1 MKPVK
6 IPFCTSISNLANLP
20 IAETT
25 VTLDLARMG
34 TRSYNLVARAVD
46 PRQCVSLPYSG
57 VSRRVIDA
65 LRAGY
70 ELPSTNAKIED
81 GYDYVQ
87 FSNLDDESYA
97 ALSPMYLAE
106 KTCRRMAPNPYR
118 SWHDWRFDAPVMP
131 RSTTL
136 YFAHVRDLEAVRSI
150 FTRMQ
155 QTPAALER
163 YAAAQEHVRLMRP
176 VTLTF
181 VKPLKV
187 KVKS

>member
-6 IPFCTSISNLANLP
+6 IPYCTSISNLANLP
-20 IAETT
+20 IAQTT
-25 VTLDLARMG
+25 VVLDLARMG

-57 VSRRVIDA
+57 VSRQVINA
-65 LRAGY
+65 LRTGY
-70 ELPSTNAKIED
+70 ELLTHSITKSKD
-81 GYDYVQ
+81 DDYLQ
-87 FSNLDDESYA
+87 FENLDDETYA
-97 ALSPMYLAE
+97 ALSPLYLAE
-106 KTCRRMAPNPYR
+106 KACRRMNNG
-118 SWHDWRFDAPVMP
+118 SKTTWGDWYFDQPVMP
-131 RSTTL
+131 RTANL
-136 YFAHVRDLEAVRSI
+136 RFAHVRKLKEIQSI

-176 VTLTF
+176 VSLTF

-187 KVKS
+187 KS